1 MPQTNQELKEISGLV
16 ASIGGAAN
24 ELVRAKWSR
33 YAIRSIDA
41 LLRGGISELLVH
53 LGTKAAEQIAEY
65 RLAPAMI
72 ERLRENL
79 SDKRHV
85 KVKDGVVLQVF
96 NPKVAG
102 TVSDLR
108 KGLARVYGLGTS
120 SAPAVWKYGIY
131 LPYAEGRPVPKG
143 LKNWFE
149 KKGID
154 NNYRSVID
162 RRLAAWGRKAPF
174 WYFVEFGNQGSGR
187 AYPSFPGT
195 HFIAQTK
202 SIANQLASDTRNL
215 YLKYIFDNLTE
226 QVDFIADGSI
236 AVRTGGSRQVASS
249 IVRGKVGVREF
260 ITAEGESF
268 FSINQRSVTYDQFLG
283 QLLRRLRGR

>member
-1 MPQTNQELKEISGLV
+1 MPQTTQELREISGLV

-24 ELVRAKWSR
+24 QLVEAKWSR

-41 LLRGGISELLVH
+41 LLRGGISELLVL
-53 LGTKAAEQIAEY
+53 LGTKAAENIAEY

-143 LKNWFE
+143 LKSWFE

-154 NNYRSVID
+154 NSYRAVID

-195 HFIAQTK
+195 HFISQTK
-202 SIANQLASDTRNL
+202 SIANQLAADTRNL
-215 YLKYIFDNLTE
+215 YLRYIFDNLSV
-226 QVDFIADGSI
+226 QVDSI
-236 AVRTGGSRQVASS
+236 ATGQIGQQAAGSRQVAET
-249 IVRGKVGVREF
+249 IVRNKVNVRRF
-260 ITAEGESF
+260 ITDEGETF
-268 FSINQRSVTYDQFLG
+268 FSVNQKPVTYEQFLG